1 MRYQI
6 MEKNF
11 KEWEIEA
18 CIGEGAFG
26 KVYKIVR
33 EEFGHTYDAALKV
46 IEVPQNQ
53 AEYETIRNEM
63 VNTQEAEEY
72 FAGMVQ
78 DIVEEFTLMSK
89 LKGNSN
95 IVSYEDHSVI
105 KKEDGYGWK
114 IYIRMEL
121 LTGLFKHIKQVDV
134 SNLDIVQLGIDI
146 CKALEVCQQYHIIHR
161 DIKPE
166 NIFVSDVGTYK
177 LGDFGIARELERTS
191 AGLSKKGTRSYMA
204 PEVYKGMEYNA
215 TVDIYS
221 LGIVLYRFM
230 NNNRLP
236 FMPPAP
242 EPIRYTDK
250 EKADLLRMS
259 GQPLPAPEKASDAFA
274 RVIVKACAY
283 LPQERYQSASE
294 MREELERVK
303 ELEQK
308 EILFYHTQDKADVEK
323 TETNVT
329 GDHKAVSKLEEE
341 QAETVCLEQQE
352 TEISKGADLQQEQEE
367 GTVYMFHKNAAPE
380 KENDRESAA
389 LQKEHSV
396 DSNIALE
403 QQKIQ
408 EENENKSVLQKTE
421 NKLPW
426 NRKVGI
432 GVVVLLVIV
441 IGSIA
446 AVTMSGSKFSSKE
459 PRAEKVEDTKAPTKE
474 PDKQAT
480 IQPTAKATKKPTAE
494 PTKKPTPKPT
504 KKPKR
509 TVVTQKPVV
518 TTKKPVT
525 AAPTKAPVRT
535 KAPTVT
541 RQPRQND
548 SNVFKERDKS
558 DNVLQER

>member
-191 AGLSKKGTRSYMA
+191 VGLSKKGTRSYMA

-329 GDHKAVSKLEEE
+329 GNHKAVSKLEEE

-426 NRKVGI
+426 NKKIGI
-432 GVVVLLVIV
+432 GFVVLLVIV

-446 AVTMSGSKFSSKE
+446 AVTMSGSKSSSKE
-459 PRAEKVEDTKAPTKE
+459 PRTEKVEDTKAPTKE

-480 IQPTAKATKKPTAE
+480 IQPKATKKPTAE
-494 PTKKPTPKPT
+494 PTKKTTPKAT

>member
-1 MRYQI
+1 

-329 GDHKAVSKLEEE
+329 GNHKAVSKLEEE
-341 QAETVCLEQQE
+341 QAETVCLEQKE
-352 TEISKGADLQQEQEE
+352 TEISKGADVQQEQEE
-367 GTVYMFHKNAAPE
+367 GTVYMFHKNADPE

-408 EENENKSVLQKTE
+408 EKEEAEDKPVQQKTE
-421 NKLPW
+421 NSLPW
-426 NRKVGI
+426 NRKIGI

-459 PRAEKVEDTKAPTKE
+459 PRVEKVEDTKAPTKE

-480 IQPTAKATKKPTAE
+480 IQPTAKATKKPTTE

-518 TTKKPVT
+518 ATKKPVT

>member
-1 MRYQI
+1 

-53 AEYETIRNEM
+53 AEFETIRNEM
-63 VNTQEAEEY
+63 VNAQEAEDY

-95 IVSYEDHSVI
+95 IVSYEDHSVV

-134 SNLDIVQLGIDI
+134 SNLDVVQLGIDI

-259 GQPLPAPEKASDAFA
+259 GQPLPAPEKASDAFS

-308 EILFYHTQDKADVEK
+308 EILFYHTQDKADLEK
-323 TETNVT
+323 TETNGTEENKV
-329 GDHKAVSKLEEE
+329 VSKLEEE

-352 TEISKGADLQQEQEE
+352 TEISKGTNIQQEQEE
-367 GTVYMFHKNAAPE
+367 GTVYMFHKNAVPE
-380 KENDRESAA
+380 KENDNNAPV
-389 LQKEHSV
+389 LQRDRSLEA
-396 DSNIALE
+396 NIALE

-408 EENENKSVLQKTE
+408 EREEVEGKSAQQKAENS
-421 NKLPW
+421 LPW
-426 NRKVGI
+426 NRKIGI

-441 IGSIA
+441 IGSISA
-446 AVTMSGSKFSSKE
+446 ITMYGSKFSSKE
-459 PRAEKVEDTKAPTKE
+459 PEVEKVEDTKISTKE
-474 PDKQAT
+474 PDNQVT
-480 IQPTAKATKKPTAE
+480 LQPTAKTTKRPTSE

-509 TVVTQKPVV
+509 TIVTQKPVV

-541 RQPRQND
+541 RQPRQNE

-558 DNVLQER
+558 DDVLQER

>member
-1 MRYQI
+1 M
-6 MEKNF
+6 
-11 KEWEIEA
+11 
-18 CIGEGAFG
+18 
-26 KVYKIVR
+26 
-33 EEFGHTYDAALKV
+33 
-46 IEVPQNQ
+46 
-53 AEYETIRNEM
+53 
-63 VNTQEAEEY
+63 
-72 FAGMVQ
+72 
-78 DIVEEFTLMSK
+78 
-89 LKGNSN
+89 
-95 IVSYEDHSVI
+95 
-105 KKEDGYGWK
+105 
-114 IYIRMEL
+114 
-121 LTGLFKHIKQVDV
+121 
-134 SNLDIVQLGIDI
+134 
-146 CKALEVCQQYHIIHR
+146 
-161 DIKPE
+161 
-166 NIFVSDVGTYK
+166 
-177 LGDFGIARELERTS
+177 
-191 AGLSKKGTRSYMA
+191 
-204 PEVYKGMEYNA
+204 
-215 TVDIYS
+215 
-221 LGIVLYRFM
+221 
-230 NNNRLP
+230 
-236 FMPPAP
+236 
-242 EPIRYTDK
+242 
-250 EKADLLRMS
+250 
-259 GQPLPAPEKASDAFA
+259 
-274 RVIVKACAY
+274 
-283 LPQERYQSASE
+283 
-294 MREELERVK
+294 
-303 ELEQK
+303 
-308 EILFYHTQDKADVEK
+308 
-323 TETNVT
+323 
-329 GDHKAVSKLEEE
+329 
-341 QAETVCLEQQE
+341 EQQE

-426 NRKVGI
+426 NKKIGI

-446 AVTMSGSKFSSKE
+446 AVTMSGSKSSSKE
-459 PRAEKVEDTKAPTKE
+459 PRTEKVEDTKAPTKE

-480 IQPTAKATKKPTAE
+480 IQPKATKKPTAE
-494 PTKKPTPKPT
+494 PTKKTTPKAT

>member
-1 MRYQI
+1 

-46 IEVPQNQ
+46 MEVPQNQ
-53 AEYETIRNEM
+53 AEFETIRNEM
-63 VNTQEAEEY
+63 VNAQEAEDY

-95 IVSYEDHSVI
+95 IVSYEDHSVV

-134 SNLDIVQLGIDI
+134 SNLDVVQLGIDI

-259 GQPLPAPEKASDAFA
+259 GQPLPAPEKASDAFS

-308 EILFYHTQDKADVEK
+308 EILFYHTQDKADLEK
-323 TETNVT
+323 TETNGTEENKV
-329 GDHKAVSKLEEE
+329 VSKLEEE

-352 TEISKGADLQQEQEE
+352 TEISKGTNIQQEQEE
-367 GTVYMFHKNAAPE
+367 GTVYMFHKNAVPE
-380 KENDRESAA
+380 KENDNNAPV
-389 LQKEHSV
+389 LQRDRSLEA
-396 DSNIALE
+396 NIALE

-408 EENENKSVLQKTE
+408 EREEVESKSTQQKAENN
-421 NKLPW
+421 LPW
-426 NRKVGI
+426 NRKIGI

-441 IGSIA
+441 IGSISA
-446 AVTMSGSKFSSKE
+446 ITMYGSKFSSKE
-459 PRAEKVEDTKAPTKE
+459 PKVEKVEDTKISTKE
-474 PDKQAT
+474 PDNQVT
-480 IQPTAKATKKPTAE
+480 LQPTAKTTKRPTSE

-509 TVVTQKPVV
+509 TIVTQKPVV

-541 RQPRQND
+541 RQPRQNE

-558 DNVLQER
+558 DDVLQER